1 MKFRHQESD
10 LDRSIEKLEQQL
22 RHLRSEQ
29 AEQQRGRTL
38 SAAERAEA
46 LYELRRAR
54 RIFFGPN
61 ADLFSEPAWDMLLDL
76 FIAQEKGNDLSVSDT
91 CIGAGVPATTGLR
104 WIGVLETRGLVEK
117 VRDCHDGRRSF
128 VRLTASGA
136 EALRLYLEA
145 C

>member
-1 MKFRHQESD
+1 MKFQHHESD
-10 LDRSIEKLEQQL
+10 LDIRIEQLERQL

-29 AEQQRGRTL
+29 AERLRGRTL
-38 SAAERAEA
+38 SAADRAEA

-54 RIFFGPN
+54 RIFFGGN

-91 CIGAGVPATTGLR
+91 CIGASVPATTGLR
-104 WIGVLETRGLVEK
+104 WIALLESRGLVAK
-117 VRDCHDGRRSF
+117 VRDCQDGRRSF
-128 VRLTASGA
+128 VRLTPAGS
-136 EALRLYLEA
+136 EALRLYLDA